1 MTALTA
7 EFVVDGRAPQT
18 PALAP
23 NGQLLCHVLVPA
35 SRVGD
40 HLDTE
45 VWLVDVGLGVDGGSA
60 GAGAGSSYRAT
71 ADTATESLPRWSAD
85 SATLFFLSDRAVRGI
100 PQLYRFALADRTVA
114 ALTGWGAG
122 ITDHRPL
129 ADPDLLVLL
138 AEDEPTDQ
146 DVRRARDRDDAVV
159 VGEREPHARLR
170 LLDLRTGRI
179 TTPDVFGGRHVVEL
193 RQRPDGGP
201 LAVLTRASADND
213 HGPRT
218 GQLHLFDPTTGTAE
232 DLGPVGAEARCLAW
246 WPAEDGWHLGH
257 IALTPP
263 VLQAGD
269 SVFDLALTGRVLRNR
284 TAGLPMC
291 PTELCQTDAAPLV
304 VLADGLDTTLARLD
318 PAGLTTLSRHPGRLD
333 GVTTTPAG
341 NTLAALTGG
350 RYQSTNVHLGPPT
363 GPLRKITHTRPEL
376 DAVRLGTQQPLAYR
390 AADGLDLD
398 GLLVLPVGQAPS
410 DGPFPLVTIVHG
422 GPYDRYA
429 DRLQLFPFPSA
440 QWLAAA
446 GYAVFLPNPRGG
458 QGHGHQFAASVA
470 GRVGQEEWTDILT
483 GIDLLVAQGIADPD
497 RLGIAGW
504 SHGGFMSAWAVGQ
517 TERFRAALVGA
528 GVVDWGMLAATGENG
543 QFEAALGG
551 STGWSGIGPHPH
563 DAVSPIS
570 FASRI
575 RTPVLILHGA
585 EDTNVPL
592 GQAVY
597 LHRALRHF
605 GGAEHEFVV
614 YPREGHRIRERN
626 HQLDVLRRTRAWFDR
641 WLRP

>member
-1 MTALTA
+1 MTGLTA
-7 EFVVDGRAPQT
+7 EVVVDGCAPQT

-23 NGQLLCHVLVPA
+23 NGRLLCYVLAPI
-35 SRVGD
+35 SRTGN

-45 VWLVDVGLGVDGGSA
+45 LWLADTDGA
-60 GAGAGSSYRAT
+60 VAPRRAT
-71 ADTATESLPRWSAD
+71 ADTATESRPLWSTD
-85 SATLFFLSDRAVRGI
+85 SEMLFFLSDHADRGT
-100 PQLYRFALADRTVA
+100 PQLHRLTTASGAVTTVTSWRTGVIDHLPLSDPHLVA
-114 ALTGWGAG
+114 
-122 ITDHRPL
+122 
-129 ADPDLLVLL
+129 LL
-138 AEDEPTDQ
+138 AEDEPTEQ
-146 DVRRARDRDDAVV
+146 DVLRDRDRDDAIV
-159 VGEREPHARLR
+159 VGESEPRARLR
-170 LLDLRTGRI
+170 MLDLRTGRVS
-179 TTPDVFGGRHVVEL
+179 TPGVFGDRHVVEL
-193 RQRPDGGP
+193 CQRPDGGP
-201 LAVLTRASADND
+201 LAVLTWASADND
-213 HGPRT
+213 HGLRSN
-218 GQLHLFDPTTGTAE
+218 QLHLFDPTTGAAE
-232 DLGPVGAEARCLAW
+232 NLGPVAADAHSLTW
-246 WPAEDGWHLGH
+246 WPGEDGWHLGY

-263 VLQAGD
+263 GLQAGTA
-269 SVFDLALTGRVLRNR
+269 VFDLAVDSRVLRNR
-284 TAGLPMC
+284 TAGLSMC
-291 PTELCQTDAAPLV
+291 PTQLCQTGAAPLV
-304 VLADGLDTTLARLD
+304 VFADGLNTTLARLD
-318 PAGLTTLSRHPGRLD
+318 PADLTTLSHHPGRLD
-333 GVTTTPAG
+333 NVTTASG
-341 NTLAALTGG
+341 NEIAAITGT
-350 RYQSTNVHLGPPT
+350 RYQPPNVHIGPPT
-363 GPLRKITHTRPEL
+363 GPLRRITNTRPDL
-376 DAVRLGTQQPLAYR
+376 DGIALGTQQPLAYR

-398 GLLVLPVGQAPS
+398 GLLVLPVGRTE
-410 DGPFPLVTIVHG
+410 GPFPLVTIVHG

-429 DRLQLFPFPSA
+429 DRCQLFWFPSA

-470 GRVGQEEWTDILT
+470 GRVGQQEWTDILT
-483 GIDLLVAQGIADPD
+483 GVDLLIARGIADPD

-504 SHGGFMSAWAVGQ
+504 SHGGFMSAWAIGQ
-517 TERFRAALVGA
+517 TGRFRAALVGA

-570 FASRI
+570 FASHI

-605 GGAEHEFVV
+605 DVEHEFVI
-614 YPREGHRIRERN
+614 YPREGHSIRERN

>member
-1 MTALTA
+1 MTGLTA
-7 EFVVDGRAPQT
+7 EVVVDGCAPQT

-23 NGQLLCHVLVPA
+23 NGRLFCYVLAPI
-35 SRVGD
+35 SRAGD

-45 VWLVDVGLGVDGGSA
+45 LWFA
-60 GAGAGSSYRAT
+60 GTDDAVAPRRAT
-71 ADTATESLPRWSAD
+71 ADTATESRPLWSAD
-85 SATLFFLSDRAVRGI
+85 SETLFFLSDRADRGT
-100 PQLYRFALADRTVA
+100 PQLHRFTPANGAVTTV
-114 ALTGWGAG
+114 TNWRAG
-122 ITDHRPL
+122 VIDHLPL
-129 ADPDLLVLL
+129 SDPHLVALL
-138 AEDEPTDQ
+138 AEDEPTEQ
-146 DVRRARDRDDAVV
+146 DARRARDRDDAIV
-159 VGEREPHARLR
+159 VGERESRARLR
-170 LLDLRTGRI
+170 MLDLRTGRI
-179 TTPDVFGGRHVVEL
+179 TTPGVFGDRHVVEL
-193 RQRPDGGP
+193 CQRPGGGP
-201 LAVLTRASADND
+201 LAVLTWASADND

-218 GQLHLFDPTTGTAE
+218 GQLHLFDPTTGSAE
-232 DLGPVGAEARCLAW
+232 NLGPVAADARSLAW
-246 WPAEDGWHLGH
+246 WPGEDGWHLGYV
-257 IALTPP
+257 ALTPP
-263 VLQAGD
+263 VLQAGTA
-269 SVFDLALTGRVLRNR
+269 VFDLAVDSRVLRNR
-284 TAGLPMC
+284 TAGVSMC
-291 PTELCQTDAAPLV
+291 PTQLCQTGGAPLV
-304 VLADGLDTTLARLD
+304 VFADGLNTTLARLD
-318 PAGLTTLSRHPGRLD
+318 PAGLSTLSHHPGRLD
-333 GVTTTPAG
+333 NVTTTPTG
-341 NTLAALTGG
+341 TQIAAITGT
-350 RYQSTNVHLGPPT
+350 RYQPPNVHIGPST
-363 GPLRKITHTRPEL
+363 GPLRRITNTRPDL
-376 DAVRLGTQQPLAYR
+376 DGIALGTQQPLAYR

-398 GLLVLPVGQAPS
+398 GLLVLPVGRSAS
-410 DGPFPLVTIVHG
+410 EGPFPLVTIVHG

-429 DRLQLFPFPSA
+429 DRCQLFWFPSA

-470 GRVGQEEWTDILT
+470 GRVGGQEWTDILT
-483 GIDLLVAQGIADPD
+483 GIDLLIAQGIADPD

-517 TERFRAALVGA
+517 TDRFQAALVGA

-605 GGAEHEFVV
+605 DVEHEFVI
-614 YPREGHRIRERN
+614 YPREGHSVRERN